1 MSAEAPVR
9 VLIVDDSAV
18 ARRVLSSALDAYP
31 GIEVAGTAPDAA
43 TAVAKIA
50 ALSPDVVTLDIEMPG
65 TDGVT
70 FLRGLEAP
78 VPVVI
83 VSGQAAAPAARARL
97 VHLGAASVVAK
108 PGGTTPLT
116 AVAQEVADAVFDAAA
131 RGPRPVVTGGGPAT
145 VVASDRAPVVGGV
158 EVVAIG
164 ASAGGTDAIA
174 EVLRA
179 YRPDAVGTVIVQH
192 MPQGFTAAYARQLD
206 ATSAIAVSEARKGDV
221 VARGRALL
229 APGGAHLAVRRRGA
243 ELVCDVHRGPSV
255 NRHKPSVD
263 VLFDS
268 VAATAGP
275 AAVGVLLTGMGSDGA
290 AGLLRMREAGAH
302 TIAQDEATSL
312 VYGMPRAAAELGA
325 AVTVCPLGDVA
336 AAIGRASQSVQRIDR

>member
-70 FLRGLEAP
+70 FLRELEAP

-131 RGPRPVVTGGGPAT
+131 RGPRPVVAGGGPAT
-145 VVASDRAPVVGGV
+145 AACDRAPVVGGI

-179 YRPDAVGTVIVQH
+179 CRPDAVGTVIVQH
-192 MPQGFTAAYARQLD
+192 MPEGFTAAYARQLD
-206 ATSAIAVSEARKGDV
+206 STSVIAVSEARKGDV

>member
-1 MSAEAPVR
+1 MSAKAPVR

-18 ARRVLSSALDAYP
+18 ARRVLPSALDACP

-43 TAVAKIA
+43 TAAAKIS

-70 FLRGLEAP
+70 FLRGLQTP
-78 VPVVI
+78 VPVVV

-97 VHLGAASVVAK
+97 VQLGAASVVAK

-116 AVAQEVADAVFDAAA
+116 AVAQEIADAVFDAAT
-131 RGPRPVVTGGGPAT
+131 RGRRPVATCGGPAAAA
-145 VVASDRAPVVGGV
+145 VDRAPVVGGV

-179 YRPDAVGTVIVQH
+179 CPPDAAGTVIVQH

-206 ATSAIAVSEARKGDV
+206 ATSAVAVSEARKGDV

-243 ELVCDVHRGPSV
+243 DLVCDVHRGPSV
-255 NRHKPSVD
+255 NRHRPSVD

-290 AGLLRMREAGAH
+290 NGLLRMREAGAH

-312 VYGMPRAAAELGA
+312 VYGMPRAAAEIGA